1 MMIHLNSTSKKKK
14 AKLSKQKQKML
25 DEYNNWRKQNKLPPV
40 NSLSAQKFSTEFKEY
55 APKVSRTKSTAHIKS
70 LESMDPAVCSRNSIM
85 DKANLAKE
93 PEHVREQ
100 IIAKSKRIALMYN
113 KGAYQYISDDIDITT
128 IGTRN
133 RRM

>member
-1 MMIHLNSTSKKKK
+1 MDRTS
-14 AKLSKQKQKML
+14 L
-25 DEYNNWRKQNKLPPV
+25 D
-40 NSLSAQKFSTEFKEY
+40 
-55 APKVSRTKSTAHIKS
+55 
-70 LESMDPAVCSRNSIM
+70 
-85 DKANLAKE
+85 KE

-113 KGAYQYISDDIDITT
+113 KGAYQYISDEIDITT